1 MMTEIIQETIIN
13 KLMAGEK
20 FIDLYQQNSE
30 ISDDETVMAAA
41 IYQDV
46 ANFQYASDRL
56 RRDVEFIL
64 QIADRGQSE
73 EHLIMYAD
81 VSVLYDERILYGLT
95 VEELAHIYP
104 YLGLNLRLKPL
115 VSQIALVGDNY
126 QRNLAFVPAE
136 LWEDP
141 DFALRV
147 VLIKGSALIGV
158 PELSK
163 KYWGKPEFWWAAIR
177 SEGMMLKHAFH
188 EYREDYDFVQT
199 AVKQNGKS
207 LKYAA
212 VPLRD
217 DETIVKTAMK
227 TEPMA
232 WRYATERVQKLLA
245 AHS

>member
-1 MMTEIIQETIIN
+1 MMTENMQETIIN
-13 KLMAGEK
+13 QLMTGEK
-20 FIDLYQQNSE
+20 FIDLYTKNPE
-30 ISDDETVMAAA
+30 INDDETIMAAA
-41 IYQDV
+41 IYQDI
-46 ANFQYASDRL
+46 ANFQYASNRL
-56 RRDVEFIL
+56 RCDVEFIL

-73 EHLIMYAD
+73 EHLLAYAD

-95 VEELAHIYP
+95 VDELSHIYP
-104 YLGLNLRLKPL
+104 YLGLNLRLKPS
-115 VSQIALVGDNY
+115 VSHIALVGENY
-126 QRNLAFVPAE
+126 ERNLAFVPAE

-158 PELSK
+158 HELSK

-177 SEGMMLKHAFH
+177 TEGMMLKHAFH
-188 EYREDYDFVQT
+188 EYREDYDFVKT
-199 AVKQNGKS
+199 AVKQDGKS

-212 VPLRD
+212 LPLRD

-232 WRYATERVQKLLA
+232 WRYATERVQQLLA
-245 AHS
+245 VHS

>member
-1 MMTEIIQETIIN
+1 MKENLQETIIN
-13 KLMAGEK
+13 QLMMGET
-20 FIDLYQQNSE
+20 FINLYQQHPAIN
-30 ISDDETVMAAA
+30 DDETVMAAA
-41 IYQDV
+41 IYQDT
-46 ANFQYASDRL
+46 ANFKYASDRL

-64 QIADRGQSE
+64 QVADRGQSE

-104 YLGLNLRLKPL
+104 YLGLNLRLKPS
-115 VSQIALVGDNY
+115 VSQIALVGDSY
-126 QRNLAFVPAE
+126 ERNLAFVPAE
-136 LWEDP
+136 LWADP
-141 DFALRV
+141 EFALRV

-158 PELSK
+158 HELSK
-163 KYWGKPEFWWAAIR
+163 KYWGQPEFWWAAIR

-188 EYREDYDFVQT
+188 EYREDYDFVKT

-212 VPLRD
+212 LPLRD
-217 DETIVKTAMK
+217 DEAIVKVAMK

-232 WRYATERVQKLLA
+232 WRYATERVQHLLA
-245 AHS
+245 LHH